1 MYTSRQTCTFSFNLS
16 RQGNQTLTQ
25 YKVQV
30 LHLDNGKMGVLL
42 VFIYL
47 YILLKCISTLI
58 CLKKI

>member
-47 YILLKCISTLI
+47 YILLKCIS
-58 CLKKI
+58 